1 MDKLNESLD
10 YQQKVSEAAEA
21 IFEHL
26 RTNVYIGLL
35 DSMLKAQY
43 AIMEMTAKYHE
54 MRERLDEDEPDWV
67 FHEDIT
73 KFIWEVSEIY
83 MLIRP
88 FAELEGQIGYKFPV
102 KEMDFGQE
110 GGAQ

>member
-10 YQQKVSEAAEA
+10 YQQKVSEATEA
-21 IFEHL
+21 IFDHL
-26 RTNVYIGLL
+26 RTNVNYIGHL
-35 DSMLKAQY
+35 DTMMKAQY

-54 MRERLDEDEPDWV
+54 MRERLDEEEPDWV
-67 FHEDIT
+67 FHEDIH
-73 KFIWEVSEIY
+73 KFIWEVSRIY

-88 FAELEGQIGYKFPV
+88 FAELLGQIGCN
-102 KEMDFGQE
+102 QE